1 MPELLRETSDLT
13 GEQLR
18 RLTEHIRKRKEGE
31 KKMNDH
37 RKSAAGSAI
46 PFLHK
51 KQLEREAA
59 LLLDEYAMKF

>member
-1 MPELLRETSDLT
+1 
-13 GEQLR
+13 
-18 RLTEHIRKRKEGE
+18 
-31 KKMNDH
+31 MNDH
-37 RKSAAGSAI
+37 RKSAAGSTI